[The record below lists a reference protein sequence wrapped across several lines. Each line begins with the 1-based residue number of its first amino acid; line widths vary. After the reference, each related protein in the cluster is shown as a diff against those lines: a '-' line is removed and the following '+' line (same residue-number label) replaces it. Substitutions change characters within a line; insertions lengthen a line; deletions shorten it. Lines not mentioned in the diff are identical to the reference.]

1 MADDKNQG
9 KQNPQTPDQGQ
20 EQKRR
25 APGSEQ
31 EYQGGQSD
39 NRQDNNNDGEQE
51 PERKR
56 A

>member
-9 KQNPQTPDQGQ
+9 KQNPQSPDQEQ

-31 EYQGGQSD
+31 YQGGQPD
-39 NRQDNNNDGEQE
+39 KRGDNNADREQE